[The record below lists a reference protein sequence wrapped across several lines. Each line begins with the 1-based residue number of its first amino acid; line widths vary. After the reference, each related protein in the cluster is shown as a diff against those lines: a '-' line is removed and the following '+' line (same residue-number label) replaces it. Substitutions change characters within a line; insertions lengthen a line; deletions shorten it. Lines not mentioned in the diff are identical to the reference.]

1 MMTALRPDP
10 VQRNQI
16 ESGARPSSFMCWTC
30 GSCDFECPVNIA
42 TGCLRPQKLVRMANL
57 GFLDELL
64 DLPEIWYCLTCRRC
78 LQICPNEVKP
88 VVLIEHL
95 RKETVRQGLYGVD
108 TLRKFKDLSRRFQ
121 RVRWHATAEC
131 LQGKTLD
138 LSDTTWNEWLEKP
151 VTETDHVIDSMA
163 LASASEEFSSKV
175 ATSRTA
181 ACFTCGECS
190 SACPVSC
197 ERSIFEPRTI
207 FRSANL
213 GLMKDLFLSP
223 SIWLCISCGRCTDAC
238 SQLVDGKT
246 MIATIQKMAL
256 DSSAVDRS
264 FPYRL
269 EKTEK
274 VLYARFLREIDSLFG
289 FVRPHSSENETGVKP
304 AAACV

>member
-16 ESGARPSSFMCWTC
+16 EHGARTSSFMCWTC

-95 RKETVRQGLYGVD
+95 RKEAVRQGLYSVQILG
-108 TLRKFKDLSRRFQ
+108 KFKDLSRRFQ

-131 LQGKTLD
+131 LQSGAFE
-138 LSDTTWNEWLEKP
+138 LSDSTWNEWLEKP
-151 VTETDHVIDSMA
+151 VPEIHDVIDNKA
-163 LASASEEFSSKV
+163 LASATYEFSNKV

-197 ERSIFEPRTI
+197 ERNIFDPRAI
-207 FRSANL
+207 FRSVNL
-213 GLMKDLFLSP
+213 GLMEELFLSP

-246 MIATIQKMAL
+246 MITAVQKMAI
-256 DSSAVDRS
+256 DNGTVSRS

-269 EKTEK
+269 EQAEK
-274 VLYARFLREIDSLFG
+274 VIYTRFLRDIDALFG
-289 FVRPHSSENETGVKP
+289 FNRPHTADKGAGVKP